1 MADSETSDPFQPI
14 GKAGWIPIEKWKD
27 PRYRY
32 RFCGTERHR
41 GKFKPAVAVA
51 IVQVHVAGVDLGHRF
66 DEGTL
71 IWGMCAAC
79 LAAAQEA
86 DFPKEPLP
94 L

>member
-1 MADSETSDPFQPI
+1 MTQPSKSDADLPI

-27 PRYRY
+27 QYRY
-32 RFCGTERHR
+32 RFCGTELHR

-51 IVQVHVAGVDLGHRF
+51 IVEVHVAGVEVGRRF
-66 DEGTL
+66 EEGPM

-86 DFPKEPLP
+86 DFPREPL